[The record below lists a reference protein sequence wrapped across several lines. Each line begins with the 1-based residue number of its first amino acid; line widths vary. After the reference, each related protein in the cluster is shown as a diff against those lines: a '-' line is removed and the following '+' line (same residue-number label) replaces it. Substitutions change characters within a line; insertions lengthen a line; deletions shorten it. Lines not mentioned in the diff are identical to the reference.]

1 MGKEIFQRAEAL
13 LGTEA
18 MERISE
24 QRVII
29 FGTGGV
35 GSWCAEAL
43 VRTGVR
49 LLTIVDFDCVDV
61 TNINRQ
67 LMATT
72 QTVGQPKVEALRKR
86 LLEINPDAEIT
97 ALQKT
102 FSEETADEFDLDK
115 YDYIIDAIDSLKD
128 KALLILKACETEA
141 RLFSSMGAALK
152 LDSTKIQV
160 AEFWK
165 VKGDPLARAL
175 RNCFKKEKTFPRH
188 KFQCVYSDEAGQKP
202 TANSQQLAKGSL
214 VHITATFGM
223 TLAGLIIQ
231 DIRRLVLL
239 LVLMMTLGIHAQN
252 TDQKRQDIDLDS
264 PTFVPTVKV
273 GKVLENGDS
282 IQYMEMNNVYVYPPI
297 TFSSKKQQQAYN
309 RLVKNVKI
317 VLPIAK
323 EARAIMMETAEFLET
338 LPDKKARDAH
348 MKLVEKSIMKE
359 YKPRMKKLTY
369 SQGKLLIKLIYRESN
384 SSGYELIQAFLGP
397 VRAGFY
403 QAFAWAF
410 GASLKKKY
418 DPEGVDRLTERV
430 VLMVEAG
437 QI

>member
-1 MGKEIFQRAEAL
+1 MY
-13 LGTEA
+13 
-18 MERISE
+18 
-24 QRVII
+24 
-29 FGTGGV
+29 
-35 GSWCAEAL
+35 
-43 VRTGVR
+43 
-49 LLTIVDFDCVDV
+49 
-61 TNINRQ
+61 
-67 LMATT
+67 
-72 QTVGQPKVEALRKR
+72 
-86 LLEINPDAEIT
+86 
-97 ALQKT
+97 
-102 FSEETADEFDLDK
+102 SEE
-115 YDYIIDAIDSLKD
+115 SP
-128 KALLILKACETEA
+128 LIVE
-141 RLFSSMGAALK
+141 
-152 LDSTKIQV
+152 
-160 AEFWK
+160 
-165 VKGDPLARAL
+165 
-175 RNCFKKEKTFPRH
+175 
-188 KFQCVYSDEAGQKP
+188 GQE
-202 TANSQQLAKGSL
+202 SVVKGSL

-223 TLAGLIIQ
+223 TLAGLVVQ
-231 DIRRLVLL
+231 DIKRLVLL
-239 LVLMMTLGIHAQN
+239 LLVMVTMGVYAQN
-252 TDQKRQDIDLDS
+252 NHQKRQDIDLDS

-323 EARAIMMETAEFLET
+323 EARAIMMETAEYLET
-338 LPDKKARDAH
+338 LPDKKTKEAH
-348 MKLVEKSIMKE
+348 MKRVEKSIMKE
-359 YKPRMKKLTY
+359 YKPRMKKLTF

-418 DPEGVDRLTERV
+418 DPEGIDRLTERV